1 MRAVMHRDRVR
12 VRIIRYDRKGRPEG
26 RVLEI
31 LERRKTPIIG
41 RLLHEAG
48 IWLVAPEDKRYGQ
61 DIMVPKNGLANAAV
75 GQVVAI
81 ELTEPPSLYSQ
92 PMGRVTEVLGEID
105 DPGME
110 IEIAVRKYEVP
121 HRFSPETL
129 AQAGELP
136 DKIRPSTA
144 RAAST

>member
-1 MRAVMHRDRVR
+1 MATDFSCATTGNPTC
-12 VRIIRYDRKGRPEG
+12 IC
-26 RVLEI
+26 
-31 LERRKTPIIG
+31 RRKKCVRCCIAI
-41 RLLHEAG
+41 
-48 IWLVAPEDKRYGQ
+48 
-61 DIMVPKNGLANAAV
+61 ANATA

-121 HRFSPETL
+121 HRFSSETV
-129 AQAGELP
+129 AQAAKLPEQIRASDRKHRVDLTDVPLVTIDGE
-136 DKIRPSTA
+136 D
-144 RAAST
+144 